1 MKECLPKKDAFGMKR
16 KSMKIVFLFFG
27 TMWSNQWCDFLSSE
41 DCLNRASR
49 CLVSQ
54 TYEKYNI
61 CAKYDTFSVRRP
73 ALHSHGYIITR
84 GSVLRNA
91 LLAANTL
98 KPTYQSL
105 QNNSGYR
112 ERNKLPFNGSQITEH
127 LGRWYRN
134 SLNVP
139 ALADHS
145 QMERNSS
152 EGFCG
157 SSFVK
162 PL

>member
-1 MKECLPKKDAFGMKR
+1 MKR

-27 TMWSNQWCDFLSSE
+27 IMWNNQWCDFLSSE
-41 DCLNRASR
+41 DCLNWTRK

-61 CAKYDTFSVRRP
+61 CAKYDTFSVRWP

-105 QNNSGYR
+105 QNNSGWR
-112 ERNKLPFNGSQITEH
+112 ERNKLPFNGSQTTEH

-134 SLNVP
+134 SPNVTT
-139 ALADHS
+139 LGGHS
-145 QMERNSS
+145 QMETNSS

-157 SSFVK
+157 SSFFKTIVESYK
-162 PL
+162 FSAA